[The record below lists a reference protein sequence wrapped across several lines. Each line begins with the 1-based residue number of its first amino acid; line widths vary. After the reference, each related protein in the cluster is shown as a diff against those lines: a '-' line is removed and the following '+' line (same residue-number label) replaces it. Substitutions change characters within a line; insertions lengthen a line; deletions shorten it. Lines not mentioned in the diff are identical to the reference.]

1 MAFIVPP
8 GGLAGFN
15 QMTPASKRSLFSP
28 GRSSGARTRR
38 RKPVEGTDAYYAS
51 KGYKRK
57 QRSKARKVRKMRR
70 KQKRASQKMAF
81 GSPAWQKKYKV
92 GKFRK

>member
-8 GGLAGFN
+8 GGFAGFS
-15 QMTPASKRSLFSP
+15 QMTPASRAAL
-28 GRSSGARTRR
+28 GRVGGNGNGKTKRR
-38 RKPVEGTDAYYAS
+38 RKAKMARAAS
-51 KGYKRK
+51 KRTRSAKRG
-57 QRSKARKVRKMRR
+57 RKM
-70 KQKRASQKMAF
+70 KF

>member
-8 GGLAGFN
+8 GGFAGFS

-28 GRSSGARTRR
+28 ARSSGGRR
-38 RKPVEGTDAYYAS
+38 RKPVKGTDAYYAS
-51 KGYKRK
+51 KGYKRS
-57 QRSKARKVRKMRR
+57 QRKKARRVAKTRR
-70 KQKRASQKMAF
+70 KQVRAARGMKF

-92 GKFRK
+92 GKYRK

>member
-8 GGLAGFN
+8 GGLAGFA
-15 QMTPASKRSLFSP
+15 QMTPASKRSLFSGP
-28 GRSSGARTRR
+28 RGSGRAPTRKRRRKATKARTRKS
-38 RKPVEGTDAYYAS
+38 RKSG
-51 KGYKRK
+51 GG
-57 QRSKARKVRKMRR
+57 RKM
-70 KQKRASQKMAF
+70 KF